1 MNKTTTEEDRFEMR
15 DDFKL
20 SHIAVRVLADLTSIH
35 VCMIA
40 ALAITVL
47 HPGLLWARM
56 QLRPDDAVHYYVS
69 VFLFLSL
76 LFPAVFLLSGLYT
89 YVPGDRGPRTIT
101 FFRSVALS
109 FLLFS
114 IVSFALHRRQPTAQ
128 GYIPLFCVLAVFA
141 LAIPRMLKNTLRK
154 KLETNST
161 AIVRRRSS
169 DGPVLIVGGAGYI
182 GSCLVRKLL
191 AAGRKVRV
199 MDSLIYGDY
208 SLHDVLGHPNLEVR
222 VGDCR
227 KLQDLVSAVRDT
239 EAIVHLAAIVGDP
252 ACEVDR
258 QASREIN
265 YAATRMLIEVAKGNG
280 NCRLVFSSSCSV
292 YAATDLLMDEY
303 SHVVPI
309 SLYAQTKVDSE
320 EALLEARSSDF
331 HPVIL
336 RLATVFGLSY
346 RTRFDLI
353 VNLLTAKA
361 HAEGTITIFNGTQ
374 WRPFIHVQD
383 VANGICQALAAPLDV
398 VSGETYNL
406 GDSRMNF
413 TLSQLAEKVLAEFP
427 STRVENIE
435 NSDRRNYR
443 VSFEKIRNQIG
454 FECQWTLEDG
464 IREIKR
470 AFENKFIADYR
481 DARYSNLQFL
491 KLCGTPVCKDELDRH
506 LMAALANVPAPTR
519 HPAPVWMP
527 STVAMRR

>member
-1 MNKTTTEEDRFEMR
+1 MQA
-15 DDFKL
+15 DFKL
-20 SHIAVRVLADLTSIH
+20 SHIAMRVLSDLTSIH
-35 VCMIA
+35 LCMIA
-40 ALAITVL
+40 ALAISVL
-47 HPGLLWARM
+47 HPGLISERI
-56 QLRPDDAVHYYVS
+56 QLRPEDAVHYYIS
-69 VFLFLSL
+69 VFLLLSL
-76 LFPAVFLLSGLYT
+76 LFPAVFLLSGLYGDSST
-89 YVPGDRGPRTIT
+89 GEVPKAGA
-101 FFRSVALS
+101 FFRGVALS
-109 FLLFS
+109 LLLFS
-114 IVSFALHRRQPTAQ
+114 IVSFAIYRRQQTAQ
-128 GYIPLFCVLAVFA
+128 GYIPLFCG
-141 LAIPRMLKNTLRK
+141 LAILSLLLPRVVRGSMQRK
-154 KLETNST
+154 SEMK
-161 AIVRRRSS
+161 AGDIVRRPNP
-169 DGPVLIVGGAGYI
+169 DGTVLILGGAGYI

-208 SLHDVLGHPNLEVR
+208 SLHDVLGHANLEVR

-227 KLQDLVSAVRDT
+227 KLQDLVAAVKNTD
-239 EAIVHLAAIVGDP
+239 AIIHLAAIVGDP

-258 QASREIN
+258 QTSREIN

-280 NCRLVFSSSCSV
+280 PCRLIFSSSCSV
-292 YAATDLLMDEY
+292 YGATDLLMDEY
-303 SHVVPI
+303 SNVLPI
-309 SLYAQTKVDSE
+309 SLYAETKVDSE
-320 EALLEARSSDF
+320 EALLEARSTDF

-361 HAEGTITIFNGTQ
+361 HAEGMITIFNGTQ

-383 VANGICQALAAPLDV
+383 VANGICQALSAPIDV

-413 TLSQLAEKVLAEFP
+413 TLAQLAEKVLAEVP
-427 STRVENIE
+427 ATRVEYIE

-454 FECQWTLEDG
+454 FECQWSLEDG

-470 AFENKFIADYR
+470 AFENKFITDYR

-491 KLCGTPVCKDELDRH
+491 KLCGTPMCKDELDRH

-519 HPAPVWMP
+519 HSSTLLAP
-527 STVAMRR
+527 STAVVRR

>member
-1 MNKTTTEEDRFEMR
+1 MP
-15 DDFKL
+15 DDLKL

-47 HPGLLWARM
+47 RPSLISAHV
-56 QLRPDDAVHYYVS
+56 QLRPEDAVHYYVS

-89 YVPGDRGPRTIT
+89 YSPGYQGSRIITLFRG
-101 FFRSVALS
+101 VALS
-109 FLLFS
+109 FLLFAVVN
-114 IVSFALHRRQPTAQ
+114 IVLIRRQPLPQ
-128 GYIPLFCVLAVFA
+128 GYIPLFCGLALFSLALPRIFKGAWRQKSRTKAGTTVLRVSR
-141 LAIPRMLKNTLRK
+141 PR
-154 KLETNST
+154 
-161 AIVRRRSS
+161 S
-169 DGPVLIVGGAGYI
+169 DGTVVILGGAGYI

-199 MDSLIYGDY
+199 VDSLIYGDY
-208 SLHDVLGHPNLEVR
+208 SLHDVLDHPNLEVR

-227 KLQDLVSAVRDT
+227 KLQDLVAAVKNTD
-239 EAIVHLAAIVGDP
+239 AIIHLAAIVGDP
-252 ACEVDR
+252 ACEVDP
-258 QASREIN
+258 QTSGEIN

-280 NCRLVFSSSCSV
+280 NCRLIFSSSCSV
-292 YAATDLLMDEY
+292 YGATDLLMDEY
-303 SHVVPI
+303 SNVLPI

-320 EALLEARSSDF
+320 EALLEARSPDF
-331 HPVIL
+331 HPIIL

-361 HAEGTITIFNGTQ
+361 YSEGTITIFNGTQ

-413 TLSQLAEKVLAEFP
+413 TLAQLADKVLAEFP
-427 STRVENIE
+427 ATRVEYIE

-454 FECQWTLEDG
+454 FECRWTLEDG
-464 IREIKR
+464 IREIRR
-470 AFENKFIADYR
+470 AFESKFIADYR

-491 KLCGTPVCKDELDRH
+491 KLCGTPTCTDELDRH
-506 LMAALANVPAPTR
+506 LMAALANVPAPPRRSGIWT
-519 HPAPVWMP
+519 P
-527 STVAMRR
+527 SAAAMRR

>member
-1 MNKTTTEEDRFEMR
+1 MR

-20 SHIAVRVLADLTSIH
+20 SHITVRVLADLTSIH

-128 GYIPLFCVLAVFA
+128 GYIPLFCILAVFV

-199 MDSLIYGDY
+199 MDSLFYGDY
-208 SLHDVLGHPNLEVR
+208 
-222 VGDCR
+222 
-227 KLQDLVSAVRDT
+227 
-239 EAIVHLAAIVGDP
+239 
-252 ACEVDR
+252 
-258 QASREIN
+258 
-265 YAATRMLIEVAKGNG
+265 
-280 NCRLVFSSSCSV
+280 
-292 YAATDLLMDEY
+292 
-303 SHVVPI
+303 
-309 SLYAQTKVDSE
+309 
-320 EALLEARSSDF
+320 
-331 HPVIL
+331 
-336 RLATVFGLSY
+336 
-346 RTRFDLI
+346 
-353 VNLLTAKA
+353 
-361 HAEGTITIFNGTQ
+361 
-374 WRPFIHVQD
+374 
-383 VANGICQALAAPLDV
+383 
-398 VSGETYNL
+398 
-406 GDSRMNF
+406 
-413 TLSQLAEKVLAEFP
+413 
-427 STRVENIE
+427 
-435 NSDRRNYR
+435 
-443 VSFEKIRNQIG
+443 
-454 FECQWTLEDG
+454 
-464 IREIKR
+464 
-470 AFENKFIADYR
+470 
-481 DARYSNLQFL
+481 
-491 KLCGTPVCKDELDRH
+491 
-506 LMAALANVPAPTR
+506 
-519 HPAPVWMP
+519 
-527 STVAMRR
+527 

>member
-1 MNKTTTEEDRFEMR
+1 MPQDEL
-15 DDFKL
+15 KL
-20 SHIAVRVLADLTSIH
+20 SHVAVRVLADLTGIH
-35 VCMIA
+35 LCMIA
-40 ALAITVL
+40 ALAVSVL
-47 HPGLLWARM
+47 HPSLISARM
-56 QLRPDDAVHYYVS
+56 QLRAEDAVHYYVS
-69 VFLFLSL
+69 IFLFLSL

-89 YVPGDRGPRTIT
+89 HSADHEGTRI
-101 FFRSVALS
+101 VALFRGVAVS
-109 FLLFS
+109 LLLFS
-114 IVSFALHRRQPTAQ
+114 VISFALYRRQQIPK
-128 GYIPLFCVLAVFA
+128 GYIPLFCGLAVFSLA
-141 LAIPRMLKNTLRK
+141 LPRMIKSAMRQ
-154 KLETNST
+154 KLQ
-161 AIVRRRSS
+161 AKPVRRLTS
-169 DGPVLIVGGAGYI
+169 DGTVLILGGAGYI

-191 AAGRKVRV
+191 AAGRKVRA
-199 MDSLIYGDY
+199 MDSLLYGDY
-208 SLHDVLGHPNLEVR
+208 SLHDVVDHPNLQVQ

-227 KLQDLVSAVRDT
+227 KLQDLVAAVRGT
-239 EAIVHLAAIVGDP
+239 EAIIHLAAIVGDP

-280 NCRLVFSSSCSV
+280 NCRLMFSSSCSV
-292 YAATDLLMDEY
+292 YGATDLLMDEY
-303 SHVVPI
+303 SDVLPI

-320 EALLEARSSDF
+320 EALLNAQSADF

-361 HAEGTITIFNGTQ
+361 HSEGMITIFNGTQ

-383 VANGICQALAAPLDV
+383 VANGICQALDAPLDV

-413 TLSQLAEKVLAEFP
+413 TLAQLAEKVLAEFP
-427 STRVENIE
+427 ATRVEYIE

-470 AFENKFIADYR
+470 AFDNKLIADYR

-491 KLCGTPVCKDELDRH
+491 KLCGTPLCKDELDRH
-506 LMAALANVPAPTR
+506 LMAALASIPAPARRSGNLWT
-519 HPAPVWMP
+519 P
-527 STVAMRR
+527 STGALRRQ

>member
-1 MNKTTTEEDRFEMR
+1 MQ

-20 SHIAVRVLADLTSIH
+20 SHVAVRVLADLTSIH

-40 ALAITVL
+40 ALSLCAL
-47 HPGLLWARM
+47 HPSLISTRM
-56 QLRPDDAVHYYVS
+56 QLRPEDAIHYYVS

-89 YVPGDRGPRTIT
+89 YSPAYRRPGATTLLRGI
-101 FFRSVALS
+101 ALS
-109 FLLFS
+109 LLLFS
-114 IVSFALHRRQPTAQ
+114 IVSFALYRKQQAPQ
-128 GYIPLFCVLAVFA
+128 GFIPLFCGLAVFSLA
-141 LAIPRMLKNTLRK
+141 LPRTARRVLRRKSGTKTSATLRRP
-154 KLETNST
+154 N
-161 AIVRRRSS
+161 S
-169 DGPVLIVGGAGYI
+169 DGTVLILGGAGYI

-199 MDSLIYGDY
+199 TDSLLYGDY

-227 KLQDLVSAVRDT
+227 KLQDLVAAVKDT
-239 EAIVHLAAIVGDP
+239 DAIIHLAAIVGDP

-258 QASREIN
+258 QTSREIN

-280 NCRLVFSSSCSV
+280 NCRLIFSSSCSV
-292 YAATDLLMDEY
+292 YGATDLLMDEY
-303 SHVVPI
+303 SNVLPI

-320 EALLEARSSDF
+320 EALLEARSADF

-361 HAEGTITIFNGTQ
+361 HAEGLITIFNGTQ

-383 VANGICQALAAPLDV
+383 VANGIYQALTAPLEV
-398 VSGETYNL
+398 VSGETYNV

-413 TLSQLAEKVLAEFP
+413 TLAQLAEKVLAEFP
-427 STRVENIE
+427 TTRVEYIE

-454 FECQWTLEDG
+454 FNCQWTLEDG

-470 AFENKFIADYR
+470 AFESKFITDYR

-491 KLCGTPVCKDELDRH
+491 KLCGTPMCKDELDRH

-519 HPAPVWMP
+519 HSTSLWAP
-527 STVAMRR
+527 STTPLRR

>member
-1 MNKTTTEEDRFEMR
+1 MLQ
-15 DDFKL
+15 DDLKL
-20 SHIAVRVLADLTSIH
+20 SHVAARVLADLTGIH

-40 ALAITVL
+40 ALAISVL
-47 HPGLLWARM
+47 HPSWISARL
-56 QLRPDDAVHYYVS
+56 QIRPEDAVHYYVS

-76 LFPAVFLLSGLYT
+76 LFPGIFLLSGLYT
-89 YVPGDRGPRTIT
+89 HAPAHEGHRMVPLFRG
-101 FFRSVALS
+101 VALGL
-109 FLLFS
+109 LLFS
-114 IVSFALHRRQPTAQ
+114 IISFALYRRQQIPQ
-128 GYIPLFCVLAVFA
+128 GYIPLFCGLAVFSLA
-141 LAIPRMLKNTLRK
+141 LPRMAKSALRK
-154 KLETNST
+154 TFAAKSA
-161 AIVRRRSS
+161 AIVRRPSS
-169 DGPVLIVGGAGYI
+169 EGTVLILGGAGYI

-191 AAGRKVRV
+191 SAGRKVRV

-208 SLHDVLGHPNLEVR
+208 SLHDVLGHPNLQLQ

-227 KLQDLVSAVRDT
+227 KLQDLVAAVRDT
-239 EAIVHLAAIVGDP
+239 DAIIHLAAIVGDP

-280 NCRLVFSSSCSV
+280 NCRLIFSSSCSV
-292 YAATDLLMDEY
+292 YGATDLLTDEY
-303 SHVVPI
+303 SNVLPI
-309 SLYAQTKVDSE
+309 SLYAETKVDSE
-320 EALLEARSSDF
+320 EALLDAQSPDF

-361 HAEGTITIFNGTQ
+361 LSEGAITIFNGTQ

-383 VANGICQALAAPLDV
+383 VANGICQALDAPLDV
-398 VSGETYNL
+398 VSGEIYNL

-413 TLSQLAEKVLAEFP
+413 TLAQLAEKVLAEFP
-427 STRVENIE
+427 DTHVDYIE

-443 VSFEKIRNQIG
+443 VSFEKIYNQIG
-454 FECQWTLEDG
+454 FQCQWTLEDG

-470 AFENKFIADYR
+470 AFENGFITDYR

-506 LMAALANVPAPTR
+506 LISALANIPA
-519 HPAPVWMP
+519 AP
-527 STVAMRR
+527 RRSGSIWTAAEAAGRR

>member
-1 MNKTTTEEDRFEMR
+1 MQA
-15 DDFKL
+15 DFKL
-20 SHIAVRVLADLTSIH
+20 SHIAMRVLADLTSIH
-35 VCMIA
+35 LCMIA
-40 ALAITVL
+40 ALAISVL
-47 HPGLLWARM
+47 HPGLIATRI
-56 QLRPDDAVHYYVS
+56 QLRPEDAVNYYVS
-69 VFLFLSL
+69 VFLLLSL
-76 LFPAVFLLSGLYT
+76 LFPAVFLLTGLYSNSPT
-89 YVPGDRGPRTIT
+89 DGLPRGTT
-101 FFRSVALS
+101 LFRGVALS
-109 FLLFS
+109 LLLFS
-114 IVSFALHRRQPTAQ
+114 IVSFALYRRQQAPQT
-128 GYIPLFCVLAVFA
+128 YIPVFCGLTILSLSLPRIVKGA
-141 LAIPRMLKNTLRK
+141 LERK
-154 KLETNST
+154 SQMKASD
-161 AIVRRRSS
+161 IVRRPKP
-169 DGPVLIVGGAGYI
+169 DETVLILGGAGYI
-182 GSCLVRKLL
+182 GSSLVRKLL

-208 SLHDVLGHPNLEVR
+208 SLHDVMGHPNLEVR

-227 KLQDLVSAVRDT
+227 KLQDLVAAVKNTD
-239 EAIVHLAAIVGDP
+239 AIIHLAAIVGDP

-258 QASREIN
+258 QTSREIN

-280 NCRLVFSSSCSV
+280 NCRLIFSSSCSV
-292 YAATDLLMDEY
+292 YGATDLLMDEY
-303 SHVVPI
+303 SNVVPI

-320 EALLEARSSDF
+320 EALLEARSPDF

-361 HAEGTITIFNGTQ
+361 HSEGMITIFNGTQ

-383 VANGICQALAAPLDV
+383 VANGICQALSAPIDV

-413 TLSQLAEKVLAEFP
+413 TLAHLAEKVLGEFP
-427 STRVENIE
+427 TTRVEYIE

-470 AFENKFIADYR
+470 AFESKFITDYR

-491 KLCGTPVCKDELDRH
+491 KLCGTPMCKDELDRN

-519 HPAPVWMP
+519 QSSTIWAP
-527 STVAMRR
+527 STTPIRQ

>member
-1 MNKTTTEEDRFEMR
+1 MHE
-15 DDFKL
+15 DDFKI
-20 SHIAVRVLADLTSIH
+20 SHVALRVLADLTGIH

-40 ALAITVL
+40 ALAISVF
-47 HPGLLWARM
+47 HPGLISGRM
-56 QLRPDDAVHYYVS
+56 QLRPEEAVHYYVS

-76 LFPAVFLLSGLYT
+76 VFPAIFLLSGLYT
-89 YVPGDRGPRTIT
+89 HASDYEGPRLIT
-101 FFRSVALS
+101 LFRGVALS
-109 FLLFS
+109 LLIFS
-114 IVSFALHRRQPTAQ
+114 IINFALFRREAEQQ
-128 GYIPLFCVLAVFA
+128 GYIALFCGLAVFSLA
-141 LAIPRMLKNTLRK
+141 LPRMLRSSLRRNLRDK
-154 KLETNST
+154 P
-161 AIVRRRSS
+161 AAMVRRPHS
-169 DGPVLIVGGAGYI
+169 DGVVVILGGAGYI

-199 MDSLIYGDY
+199 LDSLIYGDY
-208 SLHDVLGHPNLEVR
+208 SLHDVLGHPNLELR

-227 KLQDLVSAVRDT
+227 KLQDLVAAVKDT
-239 EAIVHLAAIVGDP
+239 DAIIHLAAIVGDP

-258 QASREIN
+258 QTSREIN
-265 YAATRMLIEVAKGNG
+265 YAATRMLIEIAKGNG
-280 NCRLVFSSSCSV
+280 NCRLIFSSSCSV
-292 YAATDLLMDEY
+292 YGATDLLMDEY
-303 SHVVPI
+303 SNVLPI

-320 EALLEARSSDF
+320 EALLEARSVDF
-331 HPVIL
+331 HPIIL

-361 HAEGTITIFNGTQ
+361 HSEGMITIFNGTQ

-383 VANGICQALAAPLDV
+383 VADGICQVLAAPLDV

-413 TLSQLAEKVLAEFP
+413 TLAQLADKVLVEFP
-427 STRVENIE
+427 STRVEYIE

-454 FECQWTLEDG
+454 FECRWSLEDG

-470 AFENKFIADYR
+470 AFESRLIADYR

-491 KLCGTPVCKDELDRH
+491 KLCGTPICKDELDRH
-506 LMAALANVPAPTR
+506 LMAALANVPAPPR
-519 HPAPVWMP
+519 RSLPAWAP
-527 STVAMRR
+527 SSAAVRR

>member
-1 MNKTTTEEDRFEMR
+1 MR

-20 SHIAVRVLADLTSIH
+20 SYVAARVLADLTSIH
-35 VCMIA
+35 VCMIV
-40 ALAITVL
+40 ALAVSVL
-47 HPGLLWARM
+47 HPGLISARI
-56 QLRPDDAVHYYVS
+56 QLRPEDAVHYYIS

-89 YVPGDRGPRTIT
+89 HSVGSERSGIVALFRG
-101 FFRSVALS
+101 VALS
-109 FLLFS
+109 LLLFS
-114 IVSFALHRRQPTAQ
+114 IVNFALVRRQPMQQ
-128 GYIPLFCVLAVFA
+128 GYIPVFCGLAVFS
-141 LAIPRMLKNTLRK
+141 LVLPQIFKGTLQEKSESKPRGI
-154 KLETNST
+154 
-161 AIVRRRSS
+161 ARRSS
-169 DGPVLIVGGAGYI
+169 SEGTVVILGGAGYI

-208 SLHDVLGHPNLEVR
+208 SLHDVLDHPNLEVR

-227 KLQDLVSAVRDT
+227 KLQDLIAAVKNT
-239 EAIVHLAAIVGDP
+239 EAIIHLAAIVGDP

-258 QASREIN
+258 QISREIN

-280 NCRLVFSSSCSV
+280 NCRLIFSSSCSV
-292 YAATDLLMDEY
+292 YGATDLLMDEY
-303 SHVVPI
+303 SNVLPI

-320 EALLEARSSDF
+320 EALLEARSPDF
-331 HPVIL
+331 HPIIL

-361 HAEGTITIFNGTQ
+361 RSEGAITIFNGTQ

-413 TLSQLAEKVLAEFP
+413 TLAHLAEKVLAEFP
-427 STRVENIE
+427 ATRVEYVE

-464 IREIKR
+464 IREIRR
-470 AFENKFIADYR
+470 AFESKLITDYR

-491 KLCGTPVCKDELDRH
+491 KLCGTPMCKDELDRH
-506 LMAALANVPAPTR
+506 LMAALANVPAPVR
-519 HPAPVWMP
+519 RSAVWTP
-527 STVAMRR
+527 EATALLR

>member
-1 MNKTTTEEDRFEMR
+1 MQ

-40 ALAITVL
+40 ALAISVL
-47 HPGLLWARM
+47 HPGLLSARM

-69 VFLFLSL
+69 MFLFLSL

-89 YVPGDRGPRTIT
+89 DTPGDDRPRTIN
-101 FFRSVALS
+101 FLRSVALS
-109 FLLFS
+109 LLLFS
-114 IVSFALHRRQPTAQ
+114 ILSFALHRRQETAQ
-128 GYIPLFCVLAVFA
+128 GYIPLFCGLAVFSLA
-141 LAIPRMLKNTLRK
+141 LPRLVKGTLDKRS
-154 KLETNST
+154 ETKST
-161 AIVRRRSS
+161 AIMRRQSS
-169 DGPVLIVGGAGYI
+169 DGTVLILGGAGYI

-208 SLHDVLGHPNLEVR
+208 SLHDVLGHPNLDTR

-227 KLQDLVSAVRDT
+227 KLQDLVAAVRDT
-239 EAIVHLAAIVGDP
+239 DAIIHLAAIVGDP
-252 ACEVDR
+252 ACEIDR

-280 NCRLVFSSSCSV
+280 TRRLIFSSSCSV
-292 YAATDLLMDEY
+292 YGATDLLMDEY
-303 SHVVPI
+303 SNVLPI

-331 HPVIL
+331 HPIIL

-361 HAEGTITIFNGTQ
+361 LTEGTITIFNGTQ

-383 VANGICQALAAPLDV
+383 VANGICQVLAAPLDV

-413 TLSQLAEKVLAEFP
+413 TLAQLAEKVLAEFP
-427 STRVENIE
+427 STRVEYIE

-454 FECQWTLEDG
+454 FDCQWALEDG

-470 AFENKFIADYR
+470 AFENKFITDYR

-491 KLCGTPVCKDELDRH
+491 KLCGTPICKDELDRH
-506 LMAALANVPAPTR
+506 LMAALVNVPAAARRT
-519 HPAPVWMP
+519 APIWMP
-527 STVAMRR
+527 STSTLRR

>member
-1 MNKTTTEEDRFEMR
+1 MQG
-15 DDFKL
+15 DFKL
-20 SHIAVRVLADLTSIH
+20 AHVAIRVLADLTSIH
-35 VCMIA
+35 ICMIA
-40 ALAITVL
+40 ALAISVL
-47 HPGLLWARM
+47 HPDLISTRM
-56 QLRPDDAVHYYVS
+56 QLRPEDAVHYYVS
-69 VFLFLSL
+69 VFLALSL
-76 LFPAVFLLSGLYT
+76 LFPAVFLLSGLYSNSS
-89 YVPGDRGPRTIT
+89 PNRGPGAIAL
-101 FFRSVALS
+101 FRGVALS
-109 FLLFS
+109 LLLFS
-114 IVSFALHRRQPTAQ
+114 IVSFALYRRQQASQ
-128 GYIPLFCVLAVFA
+128 GYIPLFCG
-141 LAIPRMLKNTLRK
+141 LAIISLSLPRIVKGTLHQK
-154 KLETNST
+154 SEMK
-161 AIVRRRSS
+161 AGDIVRHPYS
-169 DGPVLIVGGAGYI
+169 DGAVLILGGAGYI

-191 AAGRKVRV
+191 AAGRRVRV

-208 SLHDVLGHPNLEVR
+208 SLHDVLGDPNLEVR

-227 KLQDLVSAVRDT
+227 KLQDLVAAVKDT
-239 EAIVHLAAIVGDP
+239 DAIIHLAAIVGDP

-258 QASREIN
+258 QTSREIN

-280 NCRLVFSSSCSV
+280 NCRLIFSSSCSV
-292 YAATDLLMDEY
+292 YGATDMLMDEY
-303 SHVVPI
+303 SNVIPI

-320 EALLEARSSDF
+320 EALLEARSPDF
-331 HPVIL
+331 HPIIL

-361 HAEGTITIFNGTQ
+361 HSEGMITIFNGTQ

-383 VANGICQALAAPLDV
+383 IANGICQVLAAPLDV

-413 TLSQLAEKVLAEFP
+413 TLGQLAEKVLAEFP
-427 STRVENIE
+427 ATRVEYVE

-470 AFENKFIADYR
+470 AFESKFITDYR

-491 KLCGTPVCKDELDRH
+491 KLCGTPMCKDELDRQ
-506 LMAALANVPAPTR
+506 LMAALNVPAPARQSTTIW
-519 HPAPVWMP
+519 AP
-527 STVAMRR
+527 STAAVRR

>member
-1 MNKTTTEEDRFEMR
+1 MQA
-15 DDFKL
+15 DFKL
-20 SHIAVRVLADLTSIH
+20 SHIAMRVLSDLTSIH
-35 VCMIA
+35 LCMIA
-40 ALAITVL
+40 ALAISVL
-47 HPGLLWARM
+47 HPGLISTRT
-56 QLRPDDAVHYYVS
+56 QLRPEDAVHYYVS
-69 VFLFLSL
+69 VFLLLSL
-76 LFPAVFLLSGLYT
+76 LFPAVFLLSGLYSNSPT
-89 YVPGDRGPRTIT
+89 DGVPRGIS
-101 FFRSVALS
+101 FFRGVALS
-109 FLLFS
+109 LLLFS
-114 IVSFALHRRQPTAQ
+114 IVSFALYRRQQAPQ
-128 GYIPLFCVLAVFA
+128 GYIPLFCG
-141 LAIPRMLKNTLRK
+141 LAIISLWLPRIVKGALRRK
-154 KLETNST
+154 SEMKASD
-161 AIVRRRSS
+161 IVRRPNH
-169 DGPVLIVGGAGYI
+169 DGTVLILGGAGYI

-191 AAGRKVRV
+191 TAGRKVRV

-227 KLQDLVSAVRDT
+227 KLQDVVAAVKDT
-239 EAIVHLAAIVGDP
+239 DSVIHLAAIVGDP

-258 QASREIN
+258 QTSRETN

-280 NCRLVFSSSCSV
+280 NCRLIFSSSCSV
-292 YAATDLLMDEY
+292 YGATDLLMDEY
-303 SHVVPI
+303 STVLPI

-320 EALLEARSSDF
+320 EALLEARSPDF

-361 HAEGTITIFNGTQ
+361 HSEGMITIFNGTQ

-383 VANGICQALAAPLDV
+383 VADGICQVLSAPIDV

-413 TLSQLAEKVLAEFP
+413 TLGQLAEKVSAEFP
-427 STRVENIE
+427 ATRVEYIE

-464 IREIKR
+464 VREIKR
-470 AFENKFIADYR
+470 AFESKFITDYR

-506 LMAALANVPAPTR
+506 LMAALANIPAPARQSSTIW
-519 HPAPVWMP
+519 AP
-527 STVAMRR
+527 STAAVRR

>member
-1 MNKTTTEEDRFEMR
+1 MLQ
-15 DDFKL
+15 DDLKL
-20 SHIAVRVLADLTSIH
+20 SHVAARVLADLTSIH

-40 ALAITVL
+40 ALAISVL
-47 HPGLLWARM
+47 HPGLISARLP
-56 QLRPDDAVHYYVS
+56 LRPEDAVHYYVS

-76 LFPAVFLLSGLYT
+76 LFPGVFLLSGLYT
-89 YVPGDRGPRTIT
+89 HAPGHEGPRMVTL
-101 FFRSVALS
+101 FRGVALS
-109 FLLFS
+109 LLLFS
-114 IVSFALHRRQPTAQ
+114 IVSFALYRHQQTPQ
-128 GYIPLFCVLAVFA
+128 GYIPLFCGLAVFSLA
-141 LAIPRMLKNTLRK
+141 LPRIVKVALKKNFEAK
-154 KLETNST
+154 SA
-161 AIVRRRSS
+161 AIVRRPSS
-169 DGPVLIVGGAGYI
+169 DGTVLILGGAGYI

-208 SLHDVLGHPNLEVR
+208 SLNDVLGHPNLQLQ

-227 KLQDLVSAVRDT
+227 KLQDLVAAVRGTDS
-239 EAIVHLAAIVGDP
+239 IIHLAAIVGDP
-252 ACEVDR
+252 ACDVDP

-265 YAATRMLIEVAKGNG
+265 YAATRMLIEVAKGTG
-280 NCRLVFSSSCSV
+280 NCRLIFSSSCSV
-292 YAATDLLMDEY
+292 YGATDLLMDEY
-303 SHVVPI
+303 SNVLPI

-320 EALLEARSSDF
+320 EALLDAQSSDF

-383 VANGICQALAAPLDV
+383 VAQGIYQALDAPLDV
-398 VSGETYNL
+398 VRGEIYNL
-406 GDSRMNF
+406 GDSHMNF
-413 TLSQLAEKVLAEFP
+413 TLAKLAEKVLAEFP
-427 STRVENIE
+427 ATRVEYIE

-443 VSFEKIRNQIG
+443 VSFEKIYNQIG
-454 FECQWTLEDG
+454 FQCQWTLEDG

-470 AFENKFIADYR
+470 AFESKFITDYR

-506 LMAALANVPAPTR
+506 LMAALANIPVPVRRSGSVWAPS
-519 HPAPVWMP
+519 A
-527 STVAMRR
+527 AGRR

>member
-1 MNKTTTEEDRFEMR
+1 MLQ
-15 DDFKL
+15 DDLKL
-20 SHIAVRVLADLTSIH
+20 SHVAARVLVDLTGIH

-40 ALAITVL
+40 ALAICVL
-47 HPGLLWARM
+47 HPGLISARM
-56 QLRPDDAVHYYVS
+56 QLRPEDAVHYYVS

-76 LFPAVFLLSGLYT
+76 LFPGVFLLTGLYT
-89 YVPGDRGPRTIT
+89 HSQGREGSRMVSLFRG
-101 FFRSVALS
+101 VALS
-109 FLLFS
+109 LLLFS
-114 IVSFALHRRQPTAQ
+114 IVSFALYRRQQTPQ
-128 GYIPLFCVLAVFA
+128 GYIPLFCGLAVFSLA
-141 LAIPRMLKNTLRK
+141 LPRLVKAALQQ
-154 KLETNST
+154 KLQAKPA
-161 AIVRRRSS
+161 AIVRRPSS
-169 DGPVLIVGGAGYI
+169 DETVLILGGAGYI

-208 SLHDVLGHPNLEVR
+208 SLHDVIGHPNLQLQ

-227 KLQDLVSAVRDT
+227 KLQDLVAAARNTD
-239 EAIVHLAAIVGDP
+239 AIIHLAAIVGDP
-252 ACEVDR
+252 ACELDP

-280 NCRLVFSSSCSV
+280 NCRLIFSSSCSV
-292 YAATDLLMDEY
+292 YGATDLLMDEY
-303 SHVVPI
+303 SDVLPI

-320 EALLEARSSDF
+320 EALLEARSADF

-361 HAEGTITIFNGTQ
+361 HSEGTITIFNGTQ

-383 VANGICQALAAPLDV
+383 VANGICQALDAPLDV

-413 TLSQLAEKVLAEFP
+413 TLAQLAERVLAEFP
-427 STRVENIE
+427 KTRVEYVE
-435 NSDRRNYR
+435 NADRRNYR
-443 VSFEKIRNQIG
+443 VSFEKIYNQIG
-454 FECQWTLEDG
+454 FECRWTLEDG

-470 AFENKFIADYR
+470 AFESKFITDYR

-491 KLCGTPVCKDELDRH
+491 KLCGTPLCKDELDRH
-506 LMAALANVPAPTR
+506 LMAALAKAPAPAR
-519 HPAPVWMP
+519 RSSAIWAP
-527 STVAMRR
+527 STGAVRR

>member
-1 MNKTTTEEDRFEMR
+1 MQA
-15 DDFKL
+15 DFKL
-20 SHIAVRVLADLTSIH
+20 SHIAIRVLADLTSIH

-40 ALAITVL
+40 ALAISVL
-47 HPGLLWARM
+47 HPGLISTRM
-56 QLRPDDAVHYYVS
+56 QLRPEDAVHYYIA
-69 VFLFLSL
+69 VFLLLSL
-76 LFPAVFLLSGLYT
+76 LFPAVFLLSGLYSRSPVDGVSGGMT
-89 YVPGDRGPRTIT
+89 LFRG
-101 FFRSVALS
+101 VALS
-109 FLLFS
+109 LLLFS
-114 IVSFALHRRQPTAQ
+114 IISFAFYRRQDAPHA
-128 GYIPLFCVLAVFA
+128 YIPLFCG
-141 LAIPRMLKNTLRK
+141 LAIFTLYLPRIVKRVLQK
-154 KLETNST
+154 KSEIKVGD
-161 AIVRRRSS
+161 IVRRPKA
-169 DGPVLIVGGAGYI
+169 DGTVLILGGAGYI

-191 AAGRKVRV
+191 AEGRKVRV

-208 SLHDVLGHPNLEVR
+208 SLHDVLGDPNLEVR

-227 KLQDLVSAVRDT
+227 KLQDLVAAVKDT
-239 EAIVHLAAIVGDP
+239 ETIIHLAAIVGDP

-258 QASREIN
+258 QTSREIN

-280 NCRLVFSSSCSV
+280 NCRLIFSSSCSV
-292 YAATDLLMDEY
+292 YGATDLLMDEY
-303 SHVVPI
+303 SNVLPI

-320 EALLEARSSDF
+320 EALLEARSASF
-331 HPVIL
+331 HPTIL

-361 HAEGTITIFNGTQ
+361 HSEGMITIFNGTQ

-383 VANGICQALAAPLDV
+383 VANGICQVLSAPIDV

-413 TLSQLAEKVLAEFP
+413 TLGQLAEKVLAEYP
-427 STRVENIE
+427 ATRVEYVE

-470 AFENKFIADYR
+470 AFESKFITDYR

-491 KLCGTPVCKDELDRH
+491 KLCGTPTCKDELDRH
-506 LMAALANVPAPTR
+506 LMAALANA
-519 HPAPVWMP
+519 PAPVRQS
-527 STVAMRR
+527 STIWASATATARR

>member
-1 MNKTTTEEDRFEMR
+1 MQ

-20 SHIAVRVLADLTSIH
+20 SHVAVRALADLTSIH

-40 ALAITVL
+40 ALAVSVL
-47 HPGLLWARM
+47 RPSLIYMRM
-56 QLRPDDAVHYYVS
+56 QLRPEDAVHYYVS

-76 LFPAVFLLSGLYT
+76 LFPAIFLLSGLYT
-89 YVPGDRGPRTIT
+89 HSSVYRRPRTIT
-101 FFRSVALS
+101 LFRGIALS
-109 FLLFS
+109 LLLFS
-114 IVSFALHRRQPTAQ
+114 IVSFALYRKQQAPQ
-128 GYIPLFCVLAVFA
+128 GFIPLFCG
-141 LAIPRMLKNTLRK
+141 LAIFSLVLPRMVNRALRRK
-154 KLETNST
+154 SETKAG
-161 AIVRRRSS
+161 AIMRRSNP
-169 DGPVLIVGGAGYI
+169 DGTVLILGGAGYI

-199 MDSLIYGDY
+199 MDNLLYGDY
-208 SLHDVLGHPNLEVR
+208 SLHDVWGHPNLEVR

-227 KLQDLVSAVRDT
+227 KLQDLVSAVKDT
-239 EAIVHLAAIVGDP
+239 DSIIHLAAIVGDP

-258 QASREIN
+258 QTSREIN

-280 NCRLVFSSSCSV
+280 NCRLIFSSSCSV
-292 YAATDLLMDEY
+292 YGATDLLMDEY
-303 SHVVPI
+303 SNVLPI

-320 EALLEARSSDF
+320 EALLEARSADF

-353 VNLLTAKA
+353 VNLVTAKA
-361 HAEGTITIFNGTQ
+361 HSEGLITIFNGTQ

-383 VANGICQALAAPLDV
+383 VANGIYQSLTAPLEV

-413 TLSQLAEKVLAEFP
+413 TLAQLAEKVLAEFP
-427 STRVENIE
+427 ATRVEYIE

-443 VSFEKIRNQIG
+443 VSFEKIHNQIG
-454 FECQWTLEDG
+454 FNCQWTLEDG

-470 AFENKFIADYR
+470 AFENKFITDYR
-481 DARYSNLQFL
+481 DPRYSNLQFL
-491 KLCGTPVCKDELDRH
+491 KLCGTPMCKDELDRH
-506 LMAALANVPAPTR
+506 LMAALANVPAPTQ
-519 HPAPVWMP
+519 HSASLWAP
-527 STVAMRR
+527 STTPLRR

>member
-1 MNKTTTEEDRFEMR
+1 MMQN
-15 DDFKL
+15 DFKL
-20 SHIAVRVLADLTSIH
+20 SHVAVRVFADLTSIH
-35 VCMIA
+35 ACMIA
-40 ALAITVL
+40 ALAICVL
-47 HPGLLWARM
+47 HPALISARM
-56 QLRPDDAVHYYVS
+56 QLRPEDAVHYYVS

-76 LFPAVFLLSGLYT
+76 LFPAVFLLSGIYT
-89 YVPGDRGPRTIT
+89 RAPGHEGPRVIT
-101 FFRSVALS
+101 LFRGVAISL
-109 FLLFS
+109 LLFS
-114 IVSFALHRRQPTAQ
+114 IVSFALYRRQQAPQ
-128 GYIPLFCVLAVFA
+128 GYIPLFCGLAVFSLA
-141 LAIPRMLKNTLRK
+141 LPRMFKGALRQK
-154 KLETNST
+154 SETKPR
-161 AIVRRRSS
+161 AIVRRPSS
-169 DGPVLIVGGAGYI
+169 DQTVLILGGAGYI

-191 AAGRKVRV
+191 AEGRKVRV
-199 MDSLIYGDY
+199 VDSLIYGDY

-227 KLQDLVSAVRDT
+227 KLQDLVAAVKDT
-239 EAIVHLAAIVGDP
+239 EAIIHLAAIVGDP

-258 QASREIN
+258 QTSREIN

-280 NCRLVFSSSCSV
+280 GCRLIFASSCSV
-292 YAATDLLMDEY
+292 YGATDLLMDEY
-303 SHVVPI
+303 SNVLPI

-320 EALLEARSSDF
+320 EALLDAQSAHF

-361 HAEGTITIFNGTQ
+361 HSEGMITIFNGTQ

-383 VANGICQALAAPLDV
+383 VANGICQALAAPIDV

-406 GDSRMNF
+406 GDSGMNF
-413 TLSQLAEKVLAEFP
+413 TLAQLAEKVLAEFP
-427 STRVENIE
+427 DTRVEYIE

-470 AFENKFIADYR
+470 AFESKFIADYR

-491 KLCGTPVCKDELDRH
+491 KLCGTPVCKDELDRN
-506 LMAALANVPAPTR
+506 LMAALSNVPAPTR
-519 HPAPVWMP
+519 RSAPIWTP
-527 STVAMRR
+527 STAALKR